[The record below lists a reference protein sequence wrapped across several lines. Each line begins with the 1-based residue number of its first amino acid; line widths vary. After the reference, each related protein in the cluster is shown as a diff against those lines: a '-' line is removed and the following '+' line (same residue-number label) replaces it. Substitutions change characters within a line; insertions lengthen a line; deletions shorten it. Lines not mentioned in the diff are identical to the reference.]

1 MSEDQSM
8 SEDREEEPASTEK
21 KNVHD
26 EGIEGL
32 RRDFDL
38 EGIVGNML
46 ISQHQAEILKSRAAD
61 RLDGWWLSQA
71 RDRNSSSF
79 SFQKRGQVFKVS
91 LNVSD
96 FYSNDENYQQS

>member
-1 MSEDQSM
+1 MKINS
-8 SEDREEEPASTEK
+8 K
-21 KNVHD
+21 KNLDD
-26 EGIEGL
+26 EEIEDV

-46 ISQHQAEILKSRAAD
+46 ISQYQAQILKSRLAD

-79 SFQKRGQVFKVS
+79 SFQKRGQIFKVS

-96 FYSNDENYQQS
+96 SYSDDENYQQS

>member
-1 MSEDQSM
+1 MKINS
-8 SEDREEEPASTEK
+8 K
-21 KNVHD
+21 KNLHD
-26 EGIEGL
+26 EENEDL

-46 ISQHQAEILKSRAAD
+46 ISQYQAQILKSRLAD

-71 RDRNSSSF
+71 GDRNSSSF
-79 SFQKRGQVFKVS
+79 SFQKRGRVFKVS

-96 FYSNDENYQQS
+96 TYSDDENYQQS

>member
-1 MSEDQSM
+1 MKINS
-8 SEDREEEPASTEK
+8 K
-21 KNVHD
+21 KNLYD
-26 EGIEGL
+26 EEIEDL

-46 ISQHQAEILKSRAAD
+46 ISQYQAQILKSRLAD
-61 RLDGWWLSQA
+61 RLDGWWLSQV

-79 SFQKRGQVFKVS
+79 SFQKRGRVFKVS

-96 FYSNDENYQQS
+96 SYSADENYQQS

>member
-1 MSEDQSM
+1 MKINS
-8 SEDREEEPASTEK
+8 K
-21 KNVHD
+21 KNLRD

-38 EGIVGNML
+38 EGMVGNML
-46 ISQHQAEILKSRAAD
+46 ISQYQAQILKSRLAD

-79 SFQKRGQVFKVS
+79 SFQKRGQIFKVS
-91 LNVSD
+91 LNVSES
-96 FYSNDENYQQS
+96 YSDDNENYQQS